1 MTTSTGVPRLHGTA
15 LSGQDVRS
23 RLRSQGPVAWAEIAD
38 GVHVLVV
45 TGWQAAREVLTG
57 PAFRK
62 DPGHWEAL
70 NRGLV
75 PSRLAYLATP
85 GLHHSDGERHERL
98 RRAVGD
104 CLASVNAHA
113 VRETVRRHARDLI
126 EDVAGRGHLDLMSE
140 YADRVVA
147 RTVTGLA
154 GLPPEAADRVRT
166 ATDRLADAQPDAATA
181 WWDLHGMVREVLD
194 AKRARPAKDFTS
206 WLLAHPAGL
215 TDDEVCH
222 QVIALILLGAA
233 PTAAWIGT
241 TLHALVA
248 DPAYATRLVG
258 GSVTV
263 RAALTETL
271 SRRCPATTM
280 SAHYAV
286 GPTVLHGVRVPP
298 GVPVLVDHAA
308 TGVDPHR
315 PGDGGAHDRSHL
327 AWSAGVHRC
336 PAPGL
341 ATTIAEA
348 ATETAVDM
356 LWDLTA
362 PITAVAGRPSPF
374 RACPAHVGVLF
385 STTRTGRGNPST
397 RRGGRAARPTDEE

>member
-1 MTTSTGVPRLHGTA
+1 MTTSAGVPRLHGTA
-15 LSGQDVRS
+15 LDEQDLYAH
-23 RLRSQGPVAWAEIAD
+23 LRSQGPVAWAEIAD
-38 GVHVLVV
+38 GIHVLVV

-70 NRGLV
+70 NRGVV
-75 PSRLAYLATP
+75 PSRLTYLATP
-85 GLHHSDGERHERL
+85 GLHHSDGEQHERL

-104 CLASVNAHA
+104 CLASVNLHA
-113 VRETVRRHARDLI
+113 VRETVQRHARDLI
-126 EDVAGRGHLDLMSE
+126 EDVAERGHLDLMAE

-147 RTVTGLA
+147 RTMTGLA
-154 GLPPEAADRVRT
+154 GLPPEQAERVRA
-166 ATDRLADAQPDAATA
+166 ATDRLADAQPDATTA
-181 WWDLHGMVREVLD
+181 WWDLYGMVQEVLD
-194 AKRARPAKDFTS
+194 AKREHPSRDFAS

-215 TDDEVCH
+215 SDDEVCH
-222 QVIALILLGAA
+222 QVIALIILGAA

-248 DPAYATRLVG
+248 DPAYATRLIG

-271 SRRCPATTM
+271 SRRCPAATM
-280 SAHYAV
+280 SAYYAV
-286 GPTVLHGVRVPP
+286 SPTVLYGVHVPP
-298 GVPVLVDHAA
+298 GIPVLIHHAA

-327 AWSAGVHRC
+327 AWSAGIHQC
-336 PAPGL
+336 PAPSL

-362 PITAVAGRPSPF
+362 PITAVARRPSPF

-385 STTRTGRGNPST
+385 STTRKGRRRLSTWRDGREVRPS
-397 RRGGRAARPTDEE
+397 DEE